1 MCDGSAPRWA
11 YWNKKDT
18 KEQWRWLKDLCFY
31 IRRRQVRECTE
42 QLWGPKTEEIEDE
55 IPGSIDGVEER
66 HLNVVDT
73 TKEPRLAITEWGKLK
88 TCERPFS
95 KDEWGEWQTITNW
108 ESRIRIPRGKGGE
121 GGRSERRGADSG
133 IEYRD
138 TKKSRTATECE
149 SAAQAAFDARHR
161 SAKRKRRRE
170 GGNGARQGQGP
181 G

>member
-1 MCDGSAPRWA
+1 MIDYDEWRAIDDGLSREERVRDLIVEGEVCDGSAPRWA

-88 TCERPFS
+88 TCERPCTM
-95 KDEWGEWQTITNW
+95 DEWRGMANTTKW
-108 ESRIRIPRGKGGE
+108 ETLGNLGYAFLVGKGI
-121 GGRSERRGADSG
+121 RRK
-133 IEYRD
+133 IR
-138 TKKSRTATECE
+138 KKM
-149 SAAQAAFDARHR
+149 
-161 SAKRKRRRE
+161 
-170 GGNGARQGQGP
+170 
-181 G
+181 